1 MAVPQMHQPTY
12 CVVQVA
18 RLHYRRGTKFKA
30 MEFAI
35 TVPARAG
42 ADDSWLPGG
51 TRSFLFRPGGGLEL
65 RCG

>member
-1 MAVPQMHQPTY
+1 MAVPQSHCAY
-12 CVVQVA
+12 CEVCAA

-35 TVPARAG
+35 TVPAHELELTTPGRPAG
-42 ADDSWLPGG
+42 QEFFVSPGRRIG
-51 TRSFLFRPGGGLEL
+51 AL